1 MRGGGVIFVVG
12 VILYYL
18 LFGLAYSYFFA
29 GLLLISVI
37 SFIDDLSSVPSK
49 YRIVIHFA
57 AMLLLY
63 AEFGFFSIPW
73 YFVLI
78 ALVVATGILNAYNF
92 MDGINGITGGYS
104 LVVIGSLWYINNYSV
119 WFVDNNLIY
128 CVAQN
133 LTCAKSFPKL
143 SRYC

>member
-1 MRGGGVIFVVG
+1 M
-12 VILYYL
+12 
-18 LFGLAYSYFFA
+18 
-29 GLLLISVI
+29 
-37 SFIDDLSSVPSK
+37 
-49 YRIVIHFA
+49 
-57 AMLLLY
+57 MLLY
-63 AEFGFFSIPW
+63 AQFGFFSIPW

-133 LTCAKSFPKL
+133 LTCAKTFPKL

>member
-1 MRGGGVIFVVG
+1 MV
-12 VILYYL
+12 
-18 LFGLAYSYFFA
+18 YSYFFA

-57 AMLLLY
+57 AMMLLY

-133 LTCAKSFPKL
+133 LTCAKTFPKL